1 MAKTQ
6 IGISSFIL
14 ASPFGD
20 EDLAVLPGV
29 REMGYDL
36 VEICVE
42 DPTRLSAPRV
52 KDAAQDVGLGLS
64 IGGAFGPTRDVSH
77 ESPAERQVGVEY
89 LCACIQ
95 FAADVNAAVV
105 SGPMYSAAGKA
116 RMLSPDERVTQ
127 RRWAVEGL
135 RVAADFAAA
144 RNVSL
149 AIEPLNR
156 FETDLVNTVEQ
167 GVELCALIGR
177 PNVGLTLDTFHLN
190 IEEKSIGDAIR
201 EAGPLI
207 RSFQAS
213 ENDRGAPGSGHIPWQ
228 EAFHALH
235 GIGYQGPI
243 IVESFRP
250 DATDIAGAVS
260 LWRPV
265 AASMDGL
272 ARESIAFIRQAYRQ
286 PDTARL

>member
-1 MAKTQ
+1 MPETQ
-6 IGISSFIL
+6 IGISSFIF
-14 ASPFGD
+14 ASPFRD
-20 EDLAVLPGV
+20 EDLVVLPGV
-29 REMGYDL
+29 GEMGYDL

-42 DPTRLSAPRV
+42 DPTRLSAPKV
-52 KDAAQDVGLGLS
+52 LEAAQHAGLGLS
-64 IGGAFGPTRDVSH
+64 IGGAFGATRDLSH
-77 ESPAERQVGVEY
+77 ESPSRRQAGVEY

-95 FAADVNAAVV
+95 FAADVNARVV

-116 RMLSPDERVTQ
+116 RMLSPDQRATQ

-135 RVAADFAAA
+135 RIAADFADA

-149 AIEPLNR
+149 AVEPLNR

-177 PNVGLTLDTFHLN
+177 PNVGLSLDTFHMN
-190 IEEKSIGDAIR
+190 IEEKAIGDAIR
-201 EAGPLI
+201 GAGTLI

-213 ENDRGAPGSGHIPWQ
+213 ENDRGAPGSGHIPWT
-228 EAFHALH
+228 EVFDALNDT
-235 GIGYQGPI
+235 GYRGPV

-250 DATDIAGAVS
+250 DAADIASAVS

-265 AASMDGL
+265 AASMDAL
-272 ARESIAFIRQAYRQ
+272 ARESIDFIRQTYRQ
-286 PDTARL
+286 P